1 MTKLLHCW
9 SHQSGGL
16 LLRELSGR
24 FYKLSL
30 LGREVVEWWLVLG
43 GGRRFGYHSEDG
55 GCR

>member
-1 MTKLLHCW
+1 M
-9 SHQSGGL
+9 

-43 GGRRFGYHSEDG
+43 GKVVGFGG
-55 GCR
+55 GVYFDFVTEEGINNTVVWG